1 MASRTSI
8 RADLHGPEDL
18 RRLARTEK
26 TPRTARRLLAIAN
39 AMEGMSFTAA
49 ARVVGIERQSLGDAV
64 QRYNAE
70 GLAGLYDRP
79 KPGRPRKL
87 NPVQE
92 DELGEA
98 ITAGPDP
105 ELDGISAFTL
115 DDLAE
120 ITQTRFGVSYHP
132 GSMSRVV
139 RRLGFTK
146 QKARPHHPKKDEGAQ
161 ALFKGGSVS
170 VREKLAMHIPAST
183 SA

>member
-1 MASRTSI
+1 MECQPVNDSEGAMAVRTAI
-8 RADLHGPEDL
+8 RTDLHEPEDL
-18 RRLARTEK
+18 RRLARSEK
-26 TPRTARRLLAIAN
+26 VPRAARRMLAIAN
-39 AMEGMSFTAA
+39 AMEGMSFADAA
-49 ARVVGIERQSLGDAV
+49 HVVGIERQSLGDAV

-70 GLAGLYDRP
+70 GLAGLYDRL

-87 NPVQE
+87 KPVQE

-98 ITAGPDP
+98 IIAGPDP
-105 ELDGISAFTL
+105 ERDGISAYTL

-146 QKARPHHPKKDEGAQ
+146 QKARPHHPEKDEGAQ
-161 ALFKGGSVS
+161 ALFKGA
-170 VREKLAMHIPAST
+170 R
-183 SA
+183 